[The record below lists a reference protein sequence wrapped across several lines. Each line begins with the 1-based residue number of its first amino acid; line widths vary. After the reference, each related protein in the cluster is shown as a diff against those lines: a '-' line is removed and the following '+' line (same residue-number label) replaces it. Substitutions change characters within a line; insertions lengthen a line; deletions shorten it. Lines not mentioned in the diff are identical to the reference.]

1 MSDVTNE
8 ESAVRWINNVR
19 YLPGI
24 VVLYISLADLRMKF
38 DEGECSESICF
49 LNDISL
55 EDLKNAI
62 HERNIDAMSIAG
74 IYLDKPIVVGVDLRR
89 YYPFIT
95 IVKKNAADVK
105 ALETA
110 LRLTD

>member
-1 MSDVTNE
+1 MNNE
-8 ESAVRWINNVR
+8 GGRKLAFIDRMLNQGFETLSIEPPVNGRGN
-19 YLPGI
+19 
-24 VVLYISLADLRMKF
+24 SLEF
-38 DEGECSESICF
+38 GVI